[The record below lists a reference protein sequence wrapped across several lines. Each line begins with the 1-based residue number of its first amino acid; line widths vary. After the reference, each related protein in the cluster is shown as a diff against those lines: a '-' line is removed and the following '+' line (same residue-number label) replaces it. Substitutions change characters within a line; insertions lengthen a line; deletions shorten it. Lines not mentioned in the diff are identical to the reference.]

1 MGCSCNQ
8 AKNADG
14 TPKAKTYNV
23 TTGSGDIKVYKSE
36 VEAAAAAR
44 RTNGSYKPVPA

>member
-14 TPKAKTYNV
+14 TPKAKTFTV
-23 TTGSGDIKVYKSE
+23 TTQSGEKKSYSNE

-44 RTNGSYKPVPA
+44 RTGGSYKAA